1 MKSKGVLKKMPLA
14 YKDFFFYLNIY
25 RDVYKKNKNAG
36 IIIIGQTGSGKS
48 YVALR
53 IAQDLD
59 PTFNIAE
66 RVVYSAKDFLNLL
79 ANKNLPRGS
88 VIVFDE
94 VAHDEGADSRSS
106 LSKNNKIMSYVATT
120 YRNKGLI
127 VIFVL
132 PALTQLDK
140 NLRAISISAVLK
152 TQRIDFKRKLCCV
165 QFFWNDLNSW
175 FGKAYMK
182 KGIVKVGFDV
192 KKVKNVYFGKPSK
205 ALTKEYDKKKN
216 EFVDSNVKRWNAR
229 YNEDE
234 YAPSKVVKS
243 SIQDLANVIVRDSSK
258 FSREGR
264 VLPSL
269 IMDEFNIG
277 MGKAKEVARLVRL
290 S

>member
-1 MKSKGVLKKMPLA
+1 M
-14 YKDFFFYLNIY
+14 
-25 RDVYKKNKNAG
+25 
-36 IIIIGQTGSGKS
+36 
-48 YVALR
+48 
-53 IAQDLD
+53 
-59 PTFNIAE
+59 
-66 RVVYSAKDFLNLL
+66 VYSAKDFLNLL

-106 LSKNNKIMSYVATT
+106 LSKSNKIMSYVATT

-132 PALTQLDK
+132 PTLTQLDK
-140 NLRAISISAVLK
+140 NLRAISVSAILK
-152 TQRIDFKRKLCCV
+152 TQRIDYKRKLCCV

-182 KGIVKVGFDV
+182 KGIVKEGFDT
-192 KKVKNVYFGKPSK
+192 KKVRHIFFGKPSSSF
-205 ALTKEYDKKKN
+205 TREYDKLKDK
-216 EFVDSNVKRWNAR
+216 FVDDNVKRWNAR
-229 YNEDE
+229 FNENAANDI
-234 YAPSKVVKS
+234 PVVKKS
-243 SIQDLANVIVRDSSK
+243 LQDLAKVVSGDLDK

-269 IMDEFNIG
+269 VMDEFKIG
-277 MGKAKEVARLVRL
+277 MGKAKEIARLVRL